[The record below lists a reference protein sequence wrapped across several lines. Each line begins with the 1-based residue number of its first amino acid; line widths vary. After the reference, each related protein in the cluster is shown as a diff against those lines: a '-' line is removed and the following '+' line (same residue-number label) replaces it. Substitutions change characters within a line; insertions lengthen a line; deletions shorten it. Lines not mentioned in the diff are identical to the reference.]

1 MIFTSNWRASS
12 RTLNP
17 SCCNSSLRFIG
28 IGLSPAPQGVFILS
42 VVFAKIPD

>member
-1 MIFTSNWRASS
+1 MELFAS
-12 RTLNP
+12 TTGDAQVLTP
-17 SCCNSSLRFIG
+17 IMLAIA